1 MTDSIIRADAIL
13 SARRPGVTASS
24 LRAGTEQSLR
34 SVYSLGHSAIAS
46 LPGSLH
52 SITEEA
58 VTPFTLA
65 CFLIIIV
72 EFGERF
78 NYYTTK
84 ILYGSYCTQM
94 LNMTSSEYAIF
105 LNFNDFF
112 NYGTGII
119 GAYIADAFL
128 GRFKTICASA
138 PIYVAG
144 LVLLTVSATPLGYGD
159 WPYYPDSNGGWA
171 YPAFWASVTIMAIGC
186 GFIKPCVSVFAAE
199 QLKDEHGNDASPRTL
214 ERLYMWWYQCINVG
228 GFIGPL
234 VSLLLLAVLL
244 DSDLP
249 LLRSLSF
256 TRSRP
261 CSQEARPPASTTSS
275 AKSTSAPQT
284 PPWFP
289 LVTSIALAAAS

>member
-1 MTDSIIRADAIL
+1 
-13 SARRPGVTASS
+13 
-24 LRAGTEQSLR
+24 
-34 SVYSLGHSAIAS
+34 
-46 LPGSLH
+46 
-52 SITEEA
+52 
-58 VTPFTLA
+58 
-65 CFLIIIV
+65 
-72 EFGERF
+72 
-78 NYYTTK
+78 
-84 ILYGSYCTQM
+84 M

>member
-1 MTDSIIRADAIL
+1 MTDSNIRADAIL

-65 CFLIIIV
+65 CFLVIIV

-138 PIYVAG
+138 PLYIAG
-144 LVLLTVSATPLGYGD
+144 
-159 WPYYPDSNGGWA
+159 
-171 YPAFWASVTIMAIGC
+171 
-186 GFIKPCVSVFAAE
+186 
-199 QLKDEHGNDASPRTL
+199 H
-214 ERLYMWWYQCINVG
+214 
-228 GFIGPL
+228 
-234 VSLLLLAVLL
+234 VSLLLSPPLSLY
-244 DSDLP
+244 SDLA
-249 LLRSLSF
+249 LLRSLS
-256 TRSRP
+256 P
-261 CSQEARPPASTTSS
+261 SQGSSDRVCKPA
-275 AKSTSAPQT
+275 
-284 PPWFP
+284 WIRR
-289 LVTSIALAAAS
+289 LALLPGQQRRLGLPGLLGLRHDHGHWVRIH

>member
-84 ILYGSYCTQM
+84 ILYGSYCTQ
-94 LNMTSSEYAIF
+94 
-105 LNFNDFF
+105 
-112 NYGTGII
+112 
-119 GAYIADAFL
+119 
-128 GRFKTICASA
+128 
-138 PIYVAG
+138 
-144 LVLLTVSATPLGYGD
+144 
-159 WPYYPDSNGGWA
+159 
-171 YPAFWASVTIMAIGC
+171 
-186 GFIKPCVSVFAAE
+186 
-199 QLKDEHGNDASPRTL
+199 
-214 ERLYMWWYQCINVG
+214 
-228 GFIGPL
+228 
-234 VSLLLLAVLL
+234 VSLLLLAVVLA
-244 DSDLP
+244 SDLAI
-249 LLRSLSF
+249 LLADAEHDE
-256 TRSRP
+256 
-261 CSQEARPPASTTSS
+261 Q
-275 AKSTSAPQT
+275 
-284 PPWFP
+284 
-289 LVTSIALAAAS
+289 